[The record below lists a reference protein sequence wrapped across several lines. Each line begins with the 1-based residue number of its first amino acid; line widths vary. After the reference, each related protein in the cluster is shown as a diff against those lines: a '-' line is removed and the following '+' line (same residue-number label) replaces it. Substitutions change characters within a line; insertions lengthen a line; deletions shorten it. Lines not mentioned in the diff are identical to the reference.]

1 MRRNKFRYVRATKSN
16 NIRKADKAIISATT
30 SIEKKNYGDN
40 IWGVVVLRV
49 TAENL
54 LPFEEWLTENVDNYS
69 ELTEN
74 ETNELFAGQY
84 SEDLKKAFKDIAKQ
98 VKPAIDEFNNRL
110 NVFTLSFEND
120 NSFAAKYRSK
130 AMYTVVRKNKNF
142 YNKDMDMSDPEIEA
156 EMRRINN
163 FLTKLG
169 SKFDSF
175 EINRDNAIKA
185 LNFTLTK

>member
-1 MRRNKFRYVRATKSN
+1 MRRGKFRYVRATKSN

-30 SIEKKNYGDN
+30 SIEEKNYGDN
-40 IWGVVVLRV
+40 VWGVVVLRV

-69 ELTEN
+69 ELTEK
-74 ETNELFAGQY
+74 ETDELFAGQY
-84 SEDLKKAFKDIAKQ
+84 SEDLKKAFNDIAKQ
-98 VKPAIDEFNNRL
+98 VEPAIDEFNNRL

-169 SKFDSF
+169 NKFDSF

>member
-1 MRRNKFRYVRATKSN
+1 MLELQKSN

-30 SIEKKNYGDN
+30 SAEEKNYGDN
-40 IWGVVVLRV
+40 VWGVVVLRV

-84 SEDLKKAFKDIAKQ
+84 SEDLKKAFRDIAKQ

>member
-1 MRRNKFRYVRATKSN
+1 MRHGKFRYVRATKSN

-30 SIEKKNYGDN
+30 STEKKNYGDN
-40 IWGVVVLRV
+40 VWGVVVLRV

-84 SEDLKKAFKDIAKQ
+84 SEDLKKAFRDIAKQ

>member
-1 MRRNKFRYVRATKSN
+1 MRHGKFRYVRATKSN

-54 LPFEEWLTENVDNYS
+54 LPFEEWLTENVDNYN
-69 ELTEN
+69 ELNEN

-84 SEDLKKAFKDIAKQ
+84 SEDLKKAFRDIAKQ
-98 VKPAIDEFNNRL
+98 VEPAIDEFNNRL

-130 AMYTVVRKNKNF
+130 AMYTVVMKNKNF